1 MHTNIKIIFQRHHF
15 SPCACSWIYYM
26 LLGSVLRTTKQLSFH
41 PEELEWDKCIQV
53 AAKGLSKVWSIVK

>member
-1 MHTNIKIIFQRHHF
+1 MCLFLD
-15 SPCACSWIYYM
+15 YM